1 MFSESISQ
9 ASSCF
14 SDVNLVADTTF
25 DNVYHVVACTGVLGI
40 DSDMSPRS
48 VDRR

>member
-1 MFSESISQ
+1 MFSESISH

-14 SDVNLVADTTF
+14 SDVNRVAGTTV
-25 DNVYHVVACTGVLGI
+25 DKVYLVVACTGVLGI
-40 DSDMSPRS
+40 DSDMSHRS